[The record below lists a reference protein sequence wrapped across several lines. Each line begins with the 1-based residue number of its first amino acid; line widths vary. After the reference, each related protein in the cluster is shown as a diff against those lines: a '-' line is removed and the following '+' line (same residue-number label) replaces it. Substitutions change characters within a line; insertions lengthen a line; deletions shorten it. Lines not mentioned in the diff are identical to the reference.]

1 MTELKL
7 YKSNSKGF
15 KILAMSLPFVSIG
28 IWMIA
33 ENHNGTFDFYM
44 GWFITSFFGLGIL
57 IIIFNFLDK
66 RPQIVIY
73 ENGIWNRTTK
83 QNEIKW
89 EQIKECYLID
99 IYNQKFI
106 SIVTNETFA
115 LKKNTFSWLNKL
127 NKYVAAQEMNINL
140 GLINIDENKLTD
152 FINNIRLS
160 EKSLRNNQIKNFNSN
175 LTMKKVSNTQKYI
188 ANLLILI
195 CLLIA
200 SFSNLYAFWVMMITM
215 GIGGFIGKWFRGTN
229 NNSNLRKYAF
239 RIVYLGFTNMVLYL
253 LIIKCY
259 EYTTKNIGTKLT
271 NEIENYKTK
280 NGNYPHEIKTLN
292 KKLNLNLFE
301 KYIVDKIDYKKTD
314 KEYMLELMFLNQN
327 LKEFDKEHKEWD

>member
-1 MTELKL
+1 M
-7 YKSNSKGF
+7 
-15 KILAMSLPFVSIG
+15 
-28 IWMIA
+28 
-33 ENHNGTFDFYM
+33 
-44 GWFITSFFGLGIL
+44 
-57 IIIFNFLDK
+57 
-66 RPQIVIY
+66 
-73 ENGIWNRTTK
+73 
-83 QNEIKW
+83 
-89 EQIKECYLID
+89 
-99 IYNQKFI
+99 
-106 SIVTNETFA
+106 
-115 LKKNTFSWLNKL
+115 
-127 NKYVAAQEMNINL
+127 NKYVGAQEMNINL
-140 GLINIDENKLTD
+140 SLINIDENKLTD

-175 LTMKKVSNTQKYI
+175 LTMNKVSNTHKYI

-229 NNSNLRKYAF
+229 NNSNLRKYAV
-239 RIVYLGFTNMVLYL
+239 RIVYIGFTNMVLYL

-259 EYTTKNIGTKLT
+259 DYTTNNIGTKLT

-280 NGNYPHEIKTLN
+280 NGNYPHEINTLN

-314 KEYMLELMFLNQN
+314 KEYILELMFLNQN